1 MIFWAENLYRIL
13 IVYFLS
19 LVEYIN
25 RVNAEMLIY
34 YSFFNWLVV
43 YSFLLVLLEICV
55 IGILS

>member
-1 MIFWAENLYRIL
+1 MIFWVENLYRIL

-34 YSFFNWLVV
+34 YSFFN
-43 YSFLLVLLEICV
+43 
-55 IGILS
+55 